1 MVTAIAKLLV
11 EHGTV
16 LAATVQALKHLASA
30 AAAPDQWRED
40 KMRSFVVGMIIFL
53 VFLPKNSFAD
63 PKDDWLAFT
72 KKQAAERDEFLK
84 KHPDVA
90 AYVEEQR
97 KAGQEQFA
105 KYIENMKAQQQ
116 SSVANP

>member
-1 MVTAIAKLLV
+1 MRPIIIGLIA
-11 EHGTV
+11 V
-16 LAATVQALKHLASA
+16 LIL
-30 AAAPDQWRED
+30 
-40 KMRSFVVGMIIFL
+40 
-53 VFLPKNSFAD
+53 LPKTSFAD

-72 KKQAAERDEFLK
+72 KKQTAERDEFLK

-116 SSVANP
+116 SSIH